1 MFYANPILNHD
12 SGELRVLEFFNFEID
27 LHQYIYTIGAVLHK
41 NIKKWHLNT
50 DKHPNANAMSGGQTV
65 FKCQYN
71 NAKIKSF
78 REYSCG
84 WRVSAVWCRLQ
95 SSATMSGFV
104 SSPWSPVGASY
115 SLATRCTTGSNI
127 SKAFL
132 VLVVST
138 SCHFVLVYLHLFNI
152 HILLDIRGC

>member
-71 NAKIKSF
+71 NAKIKSS
-78 REYSCG
+78 REYSSG

-95 SSATMSGFV
+95 SSATSQV
-104 SSPWSPVGASY
+104 L
-115 SLATRCTTGSNI
+115 SLLPGHR
-127 SKAFL
+127 
-132 VLVVST
+132 
-138 SCHFVLVYLHLFNI
+138 
-152 HILLDIRGC
+152 